1 MKRLLPFLILI
12 LMTAVIK
19 AEEPKSPQ
27 KAMLY
32 SLFIPGG
39 GQFYNEQYV
48 KSGIV
53 FGVQSYLAGSAIYH
67 HNRRQDHY
75 RRAMETEGDLQTYHL
90 NKRSDYADKLRN
102 DFWWMGIVS
111 FLSIA
116 DALVDAHL
124 SNFESQRQKVYI
136 KFDEQVLMWEFCF

>member
-1 MKRLLPFLILI
+1 MKHLVFLLIIL
-12 LMTAVIK
+12 LVTASIK
-19 AEEPKSPQ
+19 AEESKSPQ
-27 KAMLY
+27 RAMLY

-39 GQFYNEQYV
+39 GQYYNEQYV

-67 HNRRQDHY
+67 QSKRKDHSRQ
-75 RRAMETEGDLQTYHL
+75 AMDTEGELQTYHR
-90 NKRSDYADKLRN
+90 NKRDEYADKLRN

-124 SNFESQRQKVYI
+124 SNYEAQKQKIYI
-136 KFDEQVLMWEFCF
+136 KFDEQVLTWEIYF